1 MNDKDILSIL
11 KRDLYWIINICVLI
25 ALFALLYN
33 AYRKDVQLK
42 ERLEEI
48 EIINQDNSYRKIYY
62 EKEIESLSKTNK
74 TLYDS
79 IKGYKDQVSYL
90 IQFKYEKEYDTG
102 KVETKPKTEG
112 KKDSTTIDNTIR
124 EYTYQNETNDTMNY
138 TLTVASNNEPEWYRL
153 RFKLSDQFTII
164 NKDNGDIN
172 DITIG
177 GNGQG
182 QISDV
187 TVFTRKNKE
196 SFFDRFAI
204 GPSISYSYNIN
215 DKTFSPT
222 IGFSIT
228 YNLRKNKK

>member
-1 MNDKDILSIL
+1 
-11 KRDLYWIINICVLI
+11 
-25 ALFALLYN
+25 
-33 AYRKDVQLK
+33 
-42 ERLEEI
+42 
-48 EIINQDNSYRKIYY
+48 
-62 EKEIESLSKTNK
+62 
-74 TLYDS
+74 
-79 IKGYKDQVSYL
+79 
-90 IQFKYEKEYDTG
+90 
-102 KVETKPKTEG
+102 
-112 KKDSTTIDNTIR
+112 
-124 EYTYQNETNDTMNY
+124 MNY

-204 GPSISYSYNIN
+204 GPSISYSYSIN
-215 DKTFSPT
+215 DKTLSPA